1 MIFNIVLYY
10 YFILLLSFSLFFFAT
25 CGSSPDPVQCGKP
38 RALGM
43 PFFSLCYVWLFCW
56 VPGTEG
62 FVVVL
67 MVKVLLKIE
76 EEWRV
81 QTGCLEH

>member
-1 MIFNIVLYY
+1 M
-10 YFILLLSFSLFFFAT
+10 
-25 CGSSPDPVQCGKP
+25 
-38 RALGM
+38 
-43 PFFSLCYVWLFCW
+43 WLFCW